1 MSLAVLFWS
10 YYAIG
15 AGVLNQIATWQR
27 AGLSLRRTVNQTG
40 IWDPG

>member
-15 AGVLNQIATWQR
+15 TGVLNQIATWQR
-27 AGLSLRRTVNQTG
+27 AGLPLRGIANQTE